1 MVGMMTV
8 EETLSLSSVFFL
20 YILVR
25 TYLEYSLN
33 EHGEYC
39 P

>member
-1 MVGMMTV
+1 MTV
-8 EETLSLSSVFFL
+8 EETLSLSSVFFP

-25 TYLEYSLN
+25 TYLEYSLK
-33 EHGEYC
+33 ERSERC